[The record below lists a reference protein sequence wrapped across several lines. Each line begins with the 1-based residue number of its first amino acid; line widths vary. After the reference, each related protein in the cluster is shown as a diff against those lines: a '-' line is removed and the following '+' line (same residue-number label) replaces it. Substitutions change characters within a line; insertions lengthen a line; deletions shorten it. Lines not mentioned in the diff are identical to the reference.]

1 MGDRG
6 YKNGDGEEFTS
17 GADNHPLTCPDS
29 IFEVPETA
37 LNFVM
42 DDKMKISECGNF

>member
-17 GADNHPLTCPDS
+17 FAGNYPLAGPDS
-29 IFEVPETA
+29 MYEVPDTA

-42 DDKMKISECGNF
+42 DDKMKISECGSF